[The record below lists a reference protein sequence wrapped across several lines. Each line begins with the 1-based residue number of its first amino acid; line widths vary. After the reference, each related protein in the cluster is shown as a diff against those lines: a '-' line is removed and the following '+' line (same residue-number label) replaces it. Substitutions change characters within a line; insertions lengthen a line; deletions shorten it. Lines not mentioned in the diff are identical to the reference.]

1 MLSDYIHA
9 VLKRAKYENLDAKQ
23 LYAEVPDL
31 AGVWA
36 QGQTMEE
43 CRQELIEVIEGWL
56 FLKIKD
62 GDVLPVLDGIDLN
75 TRVAADAE

>member
-1 MLSDYIHA
+1 MLSDYIQA
-9 VLKRAKYENLDAKQ
+9 ALRRAKYEHLDSKQ
-23 LYAEVPDL
+23 LYAEVPEL

-36 QGQTMEE
+36 EGPTMEE

-62 GDVLPVLDGIDLN
+62 GDAIPVLEGIDLN
-75 TRVAADAE
+75 VKVAADAE

>member
-1 MLSDYIHA
+1 MLSDYVNA
-9 VLKRAKYENLDAKQ
+9 ALKRARYENLETKQ
-23 LYAEVPDL
+23 LYAEVPEL
-31 AGVWA
+31 VGVWA
-36 QGQTMEE
+36 EGSTMEE

-75 TRVAADAE
+75 IKVTANVE

>member
-9 VLKRAKYENLDAKQ
+9 ALKHVKYENLDTKQ
-23 LYAEVPDL
+23 LYAEIPEFT
-31 AGVWA
+31 GVWA
-36 QGQTMEE
+36 TGSTMEE

-62 GDVLPVLDGIDLN
+62 GDVIPGLLSVCP
-75 TRVAADAE
+75 